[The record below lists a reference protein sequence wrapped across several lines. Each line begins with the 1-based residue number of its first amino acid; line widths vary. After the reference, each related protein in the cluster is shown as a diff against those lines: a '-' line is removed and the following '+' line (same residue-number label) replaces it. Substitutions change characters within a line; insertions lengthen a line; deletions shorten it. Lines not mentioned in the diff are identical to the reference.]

1 MFSLINEIT
10 SAFSSQELKNAS
22 QYKIINLGGKALY
35 VQGYKSIDK
44 FSDISIILKIKNA
57 SIFIKGERLNIK
69 ELDSSCLFITGIIKS
84 TEVE

>member
-10 SAFSSQELKNAS
+10 SAFSIKDMKNSA
-22 QYKIINLGGKALY
+22 QYKIINLGGKAMY

-44 FSDISIILKIKNA
+44 FSDTSIILKIKNA
-57 SIFIKGERLNIK
+57 SIFIKGERLGIK
-69 ELDSSCLFITGIIKS
+69 ELDTSCLYITGKIKS

>member
-10 SAFSSQELKNAS
+10 SAFSIQDMKNS
-22 QYKIINLGGKALY
+22 TQYKIINLGGNALY

-44 FSDISIILKIKNA
+44 FSDVSIILKIKNA
-57 SIFIKGERLNIK
+57 CIYIKGENLSIQ
-69 ELDSSCLFITGIIKS
+69 ELDNSCIYITGKIKS

>member
-10 SAFSSQELKNAS
+10 SAFSVQELKNAS

-35 VQGYKSIDK
+35 IQGYKSIDK
-44 FSDISIILKIKNA
+44 FSDTSIILKIKNA

-69 ELDSSCLFITGIIKS
+69 ELDLSCLLF
-84 TEVE
+84 